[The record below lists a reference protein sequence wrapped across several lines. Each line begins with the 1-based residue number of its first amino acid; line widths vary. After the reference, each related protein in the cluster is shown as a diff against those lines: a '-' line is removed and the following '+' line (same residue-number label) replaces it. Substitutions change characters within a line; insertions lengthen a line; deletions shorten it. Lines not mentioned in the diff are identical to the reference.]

1 MQVKT
6 KNLLVGI
13 LVTVLVLALWY
24 RVMYSPAKS
33 SAAKAND
40 QAEQI
45 QMQVDSMRTQIASE
59 TAKRKEAAAA
69 VPAKKL
75 QAAVPVNDQ
84 VTTFI
89 RKTDALATSTGIAWQ
104 SVTPTAPTSDG
115 SMQTINV
122 AVNVAGGYDSVM
134 AYLRGMLNA
143 ERIMV
148 IDNVSF
154 TAAAPA
160 DAGGS
165 GGAVTG
171 KVFGAAGGTP
181 SLQVTIS
188 GRLFAQADAAAAVEA
203 ETKTSG
209 SAKSSSSASSNR

>member
-1 MQVKT
+1 VQVKT

-24 RVMYSPAKS
+24 RVMYSPTKS
-33 SAAKAND
+33 SASKAND

-45 QMQVDSMRTQIASE
+45 QQQVDSMRTQIASE

-75 QAAVPVNDQ
+75 EAAVPANDQ
-84 VTTFI
+84 LTTFI
-89 RKTDALATSTGIAWQ
+89 RKTDALANSTGIAWQ

-134 AYLRGMLNA
+134 AYLRGMLSA
-143 ERIMV
+143 DRIMV

-154 TAAAPA
+154 TAAPPA
-160 DAGGS
+160 DGGS
-165 GGAVTG
+165 DRTAIQGD
-171 KVFGAAGGTP
+171 VFGAAGGTP

-188 GRLFAQADAAAAVEA
+188 GRLFAQADVAAAVDA
-203 ETKTSG
+203 GATSTR
-209 SAKSSSSASSNR
+209 SATRSSAAPSNR

>member
-1 MQVKT
+1 VQVKT

-24 RVMYSPAKS
+24 RVMYSPTKS
-33 SAAKAND
+33 SASKAND

-45 QMQVDSMRTQIASE
+45 QQQVDSMRTQIASE

-84 VTTFI
+84 LTTFI
-89 RKTDALATSTGIAWQ
+89 RKTDSLATSTGIAWQ

-134 AYLRGMLNA
+134 AYLRGMLSA
-143 ERIMV
+143 DRILV

-154 TAAAPA
+154 TAAPPA
-160 DAGGS
+160 DAGSDRSAIQGD
-165 GGAVTG
+165 
-171 KVFGAAGGTP
+171 VFGAAGGTP
-181 SLQVTIS
+181 SLQVTLS
-188 GRLFAQADAAAAVEA
+188 GRLFAQADAAAAAEA
-203 ETKTSG
+203 TSSA
-209 SAKSSSSASSNR
+209 SAKTSSSASSNR